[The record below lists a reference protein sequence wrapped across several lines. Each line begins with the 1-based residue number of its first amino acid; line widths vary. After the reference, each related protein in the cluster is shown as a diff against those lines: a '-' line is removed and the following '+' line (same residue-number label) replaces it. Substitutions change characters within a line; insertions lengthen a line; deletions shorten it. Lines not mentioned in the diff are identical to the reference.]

1 MYINFKYL
9 NEKIF
14 LNINF
19 FDRIKNKL
27 KQIKK
32 KSEILLIVF
41 KKKIFN
47 KI

>member
-32 KSEILLIVF
+32 KSEILLNSI
-41 KKKIFN
+41 
-47 KI
+47 